1 MRKTFIFLLSLFTLF
16 SFSYSYSD
24 IVVKNSIKTRGQVS
38 SFFELYQKNRE
49 QNIPNY
55 ITTDFIL
62 TAFSIFK
69 KDLITEIEE
78 QKIYPVFKE
87 FSYQLLL
94 EYQKTYKNA
103 KIPEGLAYLYILNKL
118 LGTNVNDI
126 ILNPLEK
133 KIITLELKNIEGFSI
148 SKSAITGAVIN
159 YAQFK
164 STGIYTKNENLK
176 NYYRGVK
183 FATSLPFIV
192 YPSDINYVDKESSD
206 KMLLF
211 SFQLFKLIENN
222 KELKQKYGLLKK
234 YFQLIGGSFEDLDIF
249 VFKNVVVFEENPEE
263 IRKNLLNYIKE
274 NDKFPHI
281 ISFMTNGQLIR
292 NEKQKLSLVSIR
304 LIPPAFSIDSYIF
317 QSLVYPFVGK
327 YKGKGGSLPFTA
339 VKTQVGIVRGI
350 PTIMDIPSVFYP
362 DKTKEYEREDANYQG
377 FQQKVSFLNQQI
389 KRKIKN
395 LNSIYGYDFYLY
407 SKIIKNKDISV
418 FKGYYT
424 YSRYNADIYLKQS
437 ITPVAKGI
445 SKFRKSA
452 KIDVSLK
459 NYLP

>member
-222 KELKQKYGLLKK
+222 KEL
-234 YFQLIGGSFEDLDIF
+234 
-249 VFKNVVVFEENPEE
+249 VFEENPEE